1 MWFQLFSELGR
12 FTALF
17 PGPSGWAGA
26 RRELLDF
33 VVRAKINRGR
43 HTDHPAGRHSI
54 RTNQCPPPPS
64 PILLQAG
71 FPSCRPS
78 NSVKALKATYNIT
91 TEKLNLTKK
100 RLLGSFIC
108 VRISLCTIVAH
119 NTAQN
124 RVDNFPLTLQTNVTE
139 KESNQKMLYFFP
151 PHLTS
156 SSALPG
162 EIGSPEIAT
171 FHLNA
176 VCCCQK
182 NTRNTLPD
190 ILQKHYS

>member
-1 MWFQLFSELGR
+1 
-12 FTALF
+12 
-17 PGPSGWAGA
+17 
-26 RRELLDF
+26 
-33 VVRAKINRGR
+33 VRAKINRGR

-124 RVDNFPLTLQTNVTE
+124 RVDN
-139 KESNQKMLYFFP
+139 QKMLYFFP

-156 SSALPG
+156 GSALPG

-182 NTRNTLPD
+182 
-190 ILQKHYS
+190 KHTKHFARYTAEAL